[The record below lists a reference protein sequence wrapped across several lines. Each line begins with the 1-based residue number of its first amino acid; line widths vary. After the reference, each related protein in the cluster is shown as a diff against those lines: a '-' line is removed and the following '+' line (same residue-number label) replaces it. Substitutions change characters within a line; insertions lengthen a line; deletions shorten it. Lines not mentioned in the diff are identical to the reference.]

1 MGDGTYD
8 SYANGIRNQVGPED
22 QTTTKMV
29 FNNMASNDIQTVTI
43 SGLS

>member
-1 MGDGTYD
+1 MTLTLTVFE
-8 SYANGIRNQVGPED
+8 IKLVLED